1 MAYLQWTDSFSVKVK
16 EIDDQH
22 KKLVGMI
29 NTLHDALIS
38 SNGREAQ
45 KEIIYN
51 MVDYTKAHF
60 EAEEN
65 YMIKYN
71 YPNFQLHKNEHEKF
85 IIKALDLK
93 SRVEAVGFVLTL
105 EILNFLKDW
114 LQNHI
119 LGTDMKYSKLFN
131 DSGLR

>member
-1 MAYLQWTDSFSVKVK
+1 MAYLQWNDGFSVKVK

-51 MVDYTKAHF
+51 MVDYTKTHF

-65 YMIKYN
+65 YMKKFN

-131 DSGLR
+131 DNGLR